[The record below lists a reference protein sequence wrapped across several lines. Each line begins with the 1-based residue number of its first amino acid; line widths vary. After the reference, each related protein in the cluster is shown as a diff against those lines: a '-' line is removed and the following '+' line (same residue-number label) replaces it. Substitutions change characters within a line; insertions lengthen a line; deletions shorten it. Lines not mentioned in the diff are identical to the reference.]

1 VSRLWNG
8 ASLPDDVRELGEAAR
23 EFVERRVLPHEAEIV
38 ATGVVPDPVVKEVR
52 ELGYTGLVIPQEFG
66 GLGVSYLGYC
76 AILEQLSRAPKPVW
90 LPVSVANG
98 VAARMLEHSA
108 TPAQR
113 ERYLPGI
120 ASGELLPAIAVTEPD
135 AGSDVQGL
143 RSRARRVEAG
153 WRIDGT
159 KHYIT
164 HGARADVL
172 FVLARTDDDTGGRR
186 RFTQFLV
193 DKGTPG
199 LAVARLQDTMA
210 GGRPE
215 QAELVF
221 DGCVVGDEQVLGG
234 EGQGLRCVL
243 RTFAEER
250 ISMAITALGT
260 AQRALELACDY
271 ARNRTAF
278 GSAIGSYQA
287 IQIALADSATE
298 LVAARAMTYGL
309 AGELVHRP
317 VERAEAA
324 MVKLYASE
332 MAGRVADRA
341 VQIFGGFGYMAVA
354 PVAQIYRD
362 VRVMRISGGTSEIQR
377 VIIAEAL
384 LEENA

>member
-1 VSRLWNG
+1 MNALWSG
-8 ASLPDDVRELGEAAR
+8 ASLPEDIQELADAAK
-23 EFVERRVLPHEAEIV
+23 EFVNRRVLPHEAEIV
-38 ATGVVPDPVVKEVR
+38 ATGEVPESIRKEVR
-52 ELGYTGLVIPQEFG
+52 ELGYTGLVIPEEHG

-98 VAARMLEHSA
+98 VAARLLEHSA
-108 TPAQR
+108 TPDQQQ
-113 ERYLPGI
+113 RYLPGI
-120 ASGELLPAIAVTEPD
+120 AAGELVPAIAVTEPD

-143 RSRARRVEAG
+143 RTRARRVGGG
-153 WRIDGT
+153 WSLEGT

-172 FVLARTDDDTGGRR
+172 FTLARTDDEGDRK
-186 RFTQFLV
+186 RFTLFV
-193 DKGTPG
+193 VEKGTPG
-199 LAVARLQDTMA
+199 LSVARLQDSMA
-210 GGRPE
+210 GGPPE
-215 QAELVF
+215 QAELIY
-221 DGCVVGDEQVLGG
+221 DGCVVPDSAVLGG
-234 EGQGLRCVL
+234 EGRGLRCVL

-260 AQRALELACDY
+260 AQRALELATGY
-271 ARNRTAF
+271 ARDRTAF
-278 GSAIGSYQA
+278 GASIGSYQA

-309 AGELVHRP
+309 AHELARRP

-324 MVKLYASE
+324 MVKLYATE
-332 MAGRVADRA
+332 MVGRVADRA
-341 VQIFGGFGYMAVA
+341 VQIFGGFGYMAEA

-384 LEENA
+384 LEENP